1 MAYEKTLFVRE
12 ILVMTIVFFLFSGI
26 AVAQDEENTATT
38 TDNVA
43 STTVEVVE
51 DAEPWYRLKRISG
64 GNIQMGDFVV
74 GPGRIEVD
82 LDPGETKVVEINVT
96 NRISDGRSFKLVTE
110 DVSGSQD
117 QDTSLVL
124 LGKERGPY
132 SLLDYVSYPDDEF
145 TIDLGEQAYIPVTIS
160 VPPDAEPGGYYGS
173 VLVQTVRNK
182 ALEERTGD
190 AAPRSPVIARI
201 GTLLFIKVNGDETYE
216 GGLSDFS
223 ITDDKLWFEKGPI
236 NFGVLYENTGN
247 QHVNPYGELRI
258 TNIFGEEVGF
268 VEIEPWFVLPKSLR
282 IREITWDREY
292 LLGMYRVELNLNR
305 GYEDII
311 DTEVIRFW
319 VLPWK
324 FLVAVF
330 GGLFVFI
337 FLVRLFFRTF
347 EFKRKS

>member
-1 MAYEKTLFVRE
+1 MASKKTLFVRE
-12 ILVMTIVFFLFSGI
+12 ILTVTIVFFVFSNFVFAQEESI
-26 AVAQDEENTATT
+26 DAVNNESATT
-38 TDNVA
+38 TEAV
-43 STTVEVVE
+43 TKEV
-51 DAEPWYRLKRISG
+51 EPWYRLKRISG
-64 GNIQMGDFVV
+64 GNKQVGDFVV
-74 GPGRIEVD
+74 GPGRIEVE
-82 LDPGETKVVEINVT
+82 LNPGETKVVEINVT
-96 NRISDGRSFKLVTE
+96 NRISDNRTFKLVTE
-110 DVSGSQD
+110 DVAGSED
-117 QDTSLVL
+117 KDTALVL
-124 LGKERGPY
+124 LGEERGPY
-132 SLLDYVSYPDDEF
+132 SLLDYVSYPNDQF
-145 TIDLGEQAYIPVTIS
+145 TLNLGDQAYIPVTIS
-160 VPPDAEPGGYYGS
+160 VPADAEPGGYYGS
-173 VLVQTVRNK
+173 VLVQTVRTK
-182 ALEERTGD
+182 DLEAIEGD

-201 GTLLFIKVNGDETYE
+201 GTLLFIKVKGDENYE

-223 ITDDKLWFEKGPI
+223 TIDDKLWYESGPV

-282 IREITWDREY
+282 LREITWDREY

-305 GYEDII
+305 GYEDVV

-330 GGLFVFI
+330 GGLFVLI
-337 FLVRLFFRTF
+337 FLIRLFFRTF